1 MKNKVIYMAVALLLP
16 GLLSAQNEVDALRYS
31 LSDFSGSARSL
42 GMGGAFGALGA
53 DFSSFTGNPAGIGMY
68 KRGTFEF
75 GFGIN
80 NTETSSR
87 YENGTAKD
95 DYPNFLL
102 NNIGVVASGKTKHP
116 DWTVSNFGIAYVRTQ
131 DFNQNIQIS
140 GDAFNTTLLDV
151 FAAQAAAIHPD
162 DITDAVPF
170 TAGLAYQTYLINP
183 SDENGTFYTPEF
195 SGGSVRQAKRI
206 NRQGRGSETSF
217 AYGAAYQD
225 RLYFGV
231 GLGFVGTRF
240 TEESHYTESN
250 FEEDEDLSSWTY
262 NEDLKT
268 RGTGLNVKVG
278 MIARIQEWLRA
289 GVAVHS
295 PTYLSL
301 ADSYSSVMNSY
312 FRNGDDYSWES
323 PLGSFNYS
331 LRTPARYMANLAFV
345 LGKAGIISAD
355 YEFTDYS
362 TARLRSSGTANDY
375 DFDAENQAI
384 QDIYR
389 GSHMVKAGVEFRVG
403 EAVRLRT
410 GAAYRQSPFVNGT
423 AINSP
428 EILYSGG
435 AGWRK
440 DSFSIDVSLA
450 YQDRDESY
458 YLYDPSVV
466 SETKLDKTKWI
477 GMVSIGFRY

>member
-1 MKNKVIYMAVALLLP
+1 MKNKVIYVALAILLP
-16 GLLSAQNEVDALRYS
+16 GILSAQNETDALRYS

-53 DFSSFTGNPAGIGMY
+53 DLSAFTGNPAGIALY

-80 NTETSSR
+80 NTQTKST
-87 YENGTAKD
+87 YENGIAKD
-95 DYPNFLL
+95 DYPNFFL
-102 NNIGVVASGKTKHP
+102 NNIGVVGSAKTKHP
-116 DWTVSNFGIAYVRTQ
+116 DWTVSNIGIAYVRTQ

-140 GDAFNTTLLDV
+140 GEAFNTTMLDV
-151 FAAQAAAIHPD
+151 FSAQAAAIHPD
-162 DITDAVPF
+162 DLTDGLPF

-183 SDENGTFYTPEF
+183 ADDDGTYYTPEF
-195 SGGSVRQAKRI
+195 SGGSLLQTKRI
-206 NRQGRGSETSF
+206 NRKGRGSETSF
-217 AYGAAYQD
+217 AYGASYKD
-225 RLYFGV
+225 RLYFGLGV
-231 GLGFVGTRF
+231 GFVGTRF
-240 TEESHYTESN
+240 TEETYYRESN
-250 FEEDEDLSSWTY
+250 FEEDEALSSWSY

-268 RGTGLNVKVG
+268 RGTGVNIKLG
-278 MIARIQEWLRA
+278 MIARVQEWLRV
-289 GVAVHS
+289 GVALHS

-312 FRNGDDYSWES
+312 FRNGDDYNWES

-345 LGKAGIISAD
+345 LGKSGLISAD

-362 TARLRSSGTANDY
+362 TARLNSTGSADDY
-375 DFDAENQAI
+375 NFDAENKAI

-389 GSHMVKAGVEFRVG
+389 GSHMVKAGVEWRVG

-435 AGWRK
+435 VGWRK
-440 DSFSIDVSLA
+440 DSFSIDFSLA

-458 YLYDPSVV
+458 FLYDPNQI
-466 SETKLDKTKWI
+466 SETKLDKTKWV
-477 GMVSIGFRY
+477 GMVSLGFRY